1 MQNSLLHAQA
11 YQANSAGKLSSGS
24 IASLRTVF
32 AHKGVVLQT
41 LIREEISSRR
51 LGKVCVC
58 ARAHL
63 CVFRVNVCMRV
74 RMCVRNPLLTTE

>member
-24 IASLRTVF
+24 ITSLRTVF

-41 LIREEISSRR
+41 LIREEISSARETGER
-51 LGKVCVC
+51 VRVC
-58 ARAHL
+58 ALVFVRAYAY
-63 CVFRVNVCMRV
+63 VQSTFNY
-74 RMCVRNPLLTTE
+74 RMILI